1 VKLSW
6 CVTLPHASEFAIALA
21 RSRRMLQAQAQA
33 AEEAER
39 AAMAV
44 EDFKMMKV
52 SAACV
57 F

>member
-1 VKLSW
+1 M
-6 CVTLPHASEFAIALA
+6 SEFAIALV